1 MTIPDDPSPSSE
13 VEEALRAALALHRR
27 GALDEAEDAYRAVLG
42 RRPQHPD
49 ARHLLGV
56 IAFQRGR
63 HEESVKWID
72 GAIAIDPKRAV
83 YFSNRG
89 NALRRLKR
97 SEEAL
102 ASYERAIDL
111 DPGFSAAHHN
121 RGLALNDLGRFEE
134 AVASFDTAIALE
146 PGHALAYSNRGNA
159 LKELQRFDEALAS
172 FDAAVAID
180 PAFAES
186 HYNRGN
192 ALRSLRRFEE
202 AVACYERAIALRPS
216 LVEAHYN
223 RAVSLGDLGR
233 YEEALAGYDRT
244 IELDPGR
251 ADAHYNRGASLQR
264 LSRPEEALA
273 SFDAAIALKP
283 GFAEAHCNRGNV
295 LKGWGRFEEAM
306 DCYAQ
311 AIALKP
317 AFADAHYNRGVVFAE
332 QQRLDEALASYDRAI
347 EISHDLAVAH
357 NNRGE
362 TLKALMRLDEA
373 LASYDRAIALRP
385 GYGDALCNRSLVL
398 LMQGKYREG
407 WALYEW
413 RWKRRSAP
421 LAARVFAQPLWLGA
435 EDVAGKTVLLH
446 AEQGLGDTIQFVRY
460 AKLVQR
466 CGAKVLLDVP
476 EALVPLM
483 AGVEGVDAL
492 VRKGRPLPHFDFHCP
507 LLSLPLAFGTELS
520 SIPAEVP
527 YLGVSEERKAR
538 WRRHLGAEGFR
549 IAICW
554 QGNPDGKVDIGRSFP
569 VRSFEGI
576 ARIPGVRLISLQK
589 NAGTEQLRD
598 LPAGM
603 RVETL
608 PEDFD
613 AGDGAFLDSAA
624 VMACVDLVIT
634 SDTALTHLAGACGVR
649 TWLPLKHVPDWRW
662 MLERSDSPWYPQHRL
677 FRQRRRDD
685 WSAVFAEMESALPDL
700 VAGGSSILRRG

>member
-1 MTIPDDPSPSSE
+1 MTTPDDPSPSSE
-13 VEEALRAALALHRR
+13 VEETLRSAIALHRR
-27 GALDEAEDAYRAVLG
+27 GALDQADAAYRAVLSMV
-42 RRPQHPD
+42 PQHPD

-56 IAFQRGR
+56 IAFQRGM
-63 HEESVKWID
+63 HEDCVRWID

-83 YFSNRG
+83 FFSNRG

-97 SEEAL
+97 PEEAL

-111 DPGFSAAHHN
+111 DPGFAAAHHN
-121 RGLALNDLGRFEE
+121 RGLSLNDLRRF
-134 AVASFDTAIALE
+134 A
-146 PGHALAYSNRGNA
+146 
-159 LKELQRFDEALAS
+159 EALAS
-172 FDAAVAID
+172 FDKAIALEPEHALAYGNRGNSLKELKRLDEALGSYDAAIALD
-180 PAFAES
+180 PTSADH

-192 ALRSLRRFEE
+192 ALRSLGRTEE

-223 RAVSLGDLGR
+223 RAISLGDLGR
-233 YEEALAGYDRT
+233 YEEAVAGYDRM
-244 IELDPGR
+244 IELKPGY
-251 ADAHYNRGASLQR
+251 AEAHYNRGASLQR

-273 SFDAAIALKP
+273 SFDRAIALKP

-317 AFADAHYNRGVVFAE
+317 DFADAHYNRGVVFGE
-332 QQRLDEALASYDRAI
+332 MQRLEEALASYDRAI
-347 EISHDLAVAH
+347 EIAPDLAVAH

-362 TLKALMRLDEA
+362 TLKALMRLEEA

-398 LMQGKYREG
+398 LMQGRYREG
-407 WALYEW
+407 WPLYEW

-421 LAARVFAQPLWLGA
+421 LSARVFARPLWLGA
-435 EDVAGKTVLLH
+435 EDIAGKTVLLH

-460 AKLVQR
+460 AKLLHR
-466 CGAKVLLDVP
+466 SGARVLLDVP
-476 EALVPLM
+476 EVLAPLM
-483 AGVEGVDAL
+483 AGVEGVDAVL
-492 VRKGRPLPHFDFHCP
+492 RKGQPLPPFDFHCP
-507 LLSLPLAFGTELS
+507 LLSLPLAFGTDLS
-520 SIPAEVP
+520 SIPVEVP
-527 YLGVSEERKAR
+527 YLGVSEERKGR
-538 WRRHLGAEGFR
+538 WRRHLGAAGFKV
-549 IAICW
+549 AICW

-569 VRSFEGI
+569 VRSFEGM
-576 ARIPGVRLISLQK
+576 AKIPGLRLISLQK
-589 NAGTEQLRD
+589 KAGVEQLRD
-598 LPAGM
+598 LPEGM

-624 VMACVDLVIT
+624 VMASVDLVIT

-662 MLERSDSPWYPQHRL
+662 MLDRSESPWYPQHRL

-685 WSAVFAEMESALPDL
+685 WPGVFAEMESALRDL
-700 VAGGSSILRRG
+700 VAGGAAMGRGG